1 MVYWVQ
7 HWLQMSCVEKEVNQN
22 QLMDNFCKMSIKA
35 MNFLLPKLVLEVRR
49 KYSPETLYQIC
60 CGLLHLLKEADRA
73 DIKILANPMF
83 IWFRASLLEHP
94 TVLLKIS
101 ITTKVSKGQFCD
113 MCMIFRCSN
122 IICMLLF

>member
-22 QLMDNFCKMSIKA
+22 QLMDNFCKMSTKA

-83 IWFRASLLEHP
+83 I
-94 TVLLKIS
+94 
-101 ITTKVSKGQFCD
+101 
-113 MCMIFRCSN
+113 
-122 IICMLLF
+122 